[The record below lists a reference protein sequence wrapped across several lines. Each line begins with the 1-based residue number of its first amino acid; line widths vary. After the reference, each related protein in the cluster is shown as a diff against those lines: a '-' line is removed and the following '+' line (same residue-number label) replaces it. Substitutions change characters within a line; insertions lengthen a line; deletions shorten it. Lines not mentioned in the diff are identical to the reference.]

1 MPARIVI
8 SADGHEVFESWR
20 QAFATV
26 APDLP
31 VCSWFDPAWQLQP
44 DDYALVWEPEPEHV
58 ECLAHMKGIICTG
71 AGVDHLLSL
80 PDFPQDVPLVRMGG
94 EQTARLMADYVLWA
108 VISLLRGAR
117 TWALQQQHAIWR
129 NNVCSRT
136 SDTTRVGV
144 MGLGHLG
151 AFVAQDLARFGFC
164 VSGWKR
170 LPSDVEGVTVW
181 SGRENLPG
189 FLAEVDVLVNLLP
202 ATPATEGLI
211 DSDFFQHLPKGAG
224 FVNVGRGKHVVQ
236 KDLLKALDD
245 GTLCGAVLDVVTP
258 ESLPAESALWQHPRV
273 ILTPH
278 VASEASR
285 EMQARYAANVVAC
298 LERGERPALL
308 CNVARGY

>member
-8 SADGHEVFESWR
+8 SADGHKAFESWR

-44 DDYALVWEPEPEHV
+44 DDYALVWKPDMEHM
-58 ECLAHMKGIICTG
+58 ERLSSMKGIICTG
-71 AGVDHLLSL
+71 AGIDHLLAL
-80 PDFPQDVPLVRMGG
+80 PNFPRGVPLVRMGG

-117 TWALQQQHAIWR
+117 TWAIQQQHAVWR

-151 AFVAQDLARFGFC
+151 AFVAQDLAKMGFH

-170 LPSDVEGVTVW
+170 LPSDVKGVKVW
-181 SGRENLPG
+181 SGMDSLPG
-189 FLAEVDVLVNLLP
+189 FLAGVDILVNLLP
-202 ATPATEGLI
+202 ATHATKGLI
-211 DSDFFQHLPKGAG
+211 DSDFFSHLSKGAG
-224 FVNVGRGKHVVQ
+224 FINVGRGHHVVQ

-258 ESLPAESALWQHPRV
+258 EPLPAESALWQHPHV

-285 EMQARYAANVVAC
+285 EMQARYAVDVVAC

-308 CNVARGY
+308 CDVARGY